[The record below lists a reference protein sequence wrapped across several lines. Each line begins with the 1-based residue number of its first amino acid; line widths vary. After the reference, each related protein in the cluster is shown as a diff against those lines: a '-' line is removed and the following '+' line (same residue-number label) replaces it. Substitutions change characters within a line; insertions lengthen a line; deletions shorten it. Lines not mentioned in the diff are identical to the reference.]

1 MLIVLVYLCCPIIC
15 LTFCI
20 PCYDVC
26 YGFHMDT
33 MFGSSLPSAVCR
45 KDHVLF
51 TLFVFVCLWW
61 CPAVCRRDH
70 VLFTLFVFVCLWW
83 CPAHVVLCLCLV
95 FLCPVYPVLIIFPL
109 LCSLTFMFLYFG
121 YLQSTKFTMAT
132 LFVCRLK
139 INIPCPSYI
148 EKALLHLTGQMD
160 DIFIH
165 VHPYH

>member
-1 MLIVLVYLCCPIIC
+1 MLIVLVYFCCPIIC

-45 KDHVLF
+45 REHVLF
-51 TLFVFVCLWW
+51 TLFVFVCMWW
-61 CPAVCRRDH
+61 CPAR
-70 VLFTLFVFVCLWW
+70 
-83 CPAHVVLCLCLV
+83 VVLSLYFV
-95 FLCPVYPVLIIFPL
+95 FLCLVYPVLIIFPPR
-109 LCSLTFMFLYFG
+109 CSLTLMFLYSG
-121 YLQSTKFTMAT
+121 NLQSTKFTMAT
-132 LFVCRLK
+132 LVVCRLK
-139 INIPCPSYI
+139 INILCPSYI
-148 EKALLHLTGQMD
+148 VKALLHLTGQMD

>member
-33 MFGSSLPSAVCR
+33 MFGSSLPSALCR
-45 KDHVLF
+45 RDHVMF
-51 TLFVFVCLWW
+51 TLFVFACMWW
-61 CPAVCRRDH
+61 CPARV
-70 VLFTLFVFVCLWW
+70 VLPLCFVFLCLVYPVDYFSPSVFSDVYVFIFWLLTVNQIHNGNFVCLQ
-83 CPAHVVLCLCLV
+83 
-95 FLCPVYPVLIIFPL
+95 IEDK
-109 LCSLTFMFLYFG
+109 
-121 YLQSTKFTMAT
+121 Q
-132 LFVCRLK
+132 
-139 INIPCPSYI
+139 SYI

>member
-45 KDHVLF
+45 
-51 TLFVFVCLWW
+51 
-61 CPAVCRRDH
+61 RDH
-70 VLFTLFVFVCLWW
+70 VLFTLFVFACMWW
-83 CPAHVVLCLCLV
+83 CPARVVLSLYFV
-95 FLCPVYPVLIIFPL
+95 FLCLVYPVLIIFPL
-109 LCSLTFMFLYFG
+109 RCSLTFMFLYSG

-139 INIPCPSYI
+139 INNRI
-148 EKALLHLTGQMD
+148 
-160 DIFIH
+160 
-165 VHPYH
+165 